1 MLINKLQLSLITIL
15 LLLIPF
21 HTLVIANI
29 IDISVLNLWKEG
41 ILFLLIGLFLLNF
54 SITNKFDFI
63 DLFIVLTVVY
73 FIFITSLS
81 FFSISSLYGLRN
93 LIEPLLFLLVV
104 RNVKV
109 KDELLYLLIKSIA
122 VIAVLIS
129 LFGIFQCLYLG
140 DQFLLNLGYTAGKAG
155 KLHHSFYFSG
165 GILQRNLATFSSPND
180 LAFFLVIVIVMLDY
194 YKVLFGKWVLRIF
207 ILILY
212 ISLLLTFSRS
222 ALLGLVIYFF
232 FNNPKKGL
240 KILTLMFLAFSL
252 LNFLFSEAL
261 MSINKFVSLTL
272 SGKDSSIKGHIDS
285 LLFSVDLIKE
295 NFIFGLEMGRVGPKA
310 SMYFNSLID
319 VESSFFCLLLDVG
332 FIGFVLYM
340 ISIISLMKN
349 KLVFLMILAVFPP
362 LFLLPVIYELEV
374 MLILYGFIGLISVK
388 KNEKKNISRL
398 P

>member
-15 LLLIPF
+15 LLAIPF
-21 HTLVIANI
+21 HTLIIANI
-29 IDISVLNLWKEG
+29 IDISILNLWKEG

-63 DLFIVLTVVY
+63 DLFLVLTVVY
-73 FIFITSLS
+73 FIFITSFS

-93 LIEPLLFLLVV
+93 LTEPLLFLLVA

-109 KDELLYLLIKSIA
+109 KDELLYSLIKSIA
-122 VIAVLIS
+122 IIAVLVS

-140 DQFLLNLGYTAGKAG
+140 DQFLLNLGYSVGKYG
-155 KLHHSFYFSG
+155 KLHHSFYFAG
-165 GILQRNLATFSSPND
+165 GILQRNIATFSSPND

-194 YKVLFGKWVLRIF
+194 YKLLFGKWVLRIF
-207 ILILY
+207 NLILY
-212 ISLLLTFSRS
+212 SSLLLTFSRS

-240 KILTLMFLAFSL
+240 KILALIFLAFSL
-252 LNFLFSEAL
+252 VNFLFSDAL
-261 MSINKFVSLTL
+261 ISINKFISLTL
-272 SGKDSSIKGHIDS
+272 SGEDSSIKGHIDS
-285 LLFSVDLIKE
+285 LLFSIDLVKE

-319 VESSFFCLLLDVG
+319 VESSFLCLLLDVG

-340 ISIISLMKN
+340 ISVISLMKN
-349 KLVFLMILAVFPP
+349 KLVFLMLLAVFPA

-398 P
+398 S

>member
-1 MLINKLQLSLITIL
+1 MLINKLQLNLITIL

-109 KDELLYLLIKSIA
+109 SGKFFRELIRLLVLIA
-122 VIAVLIS
+122 FFIS

-140 DQFLLNLGYTAGKAG
+140 DQFLLDLGYSSGSNG
-155 KLHHSFYFSG
+155 GLHHSFYFSG
-165 GILQRNLATFSSPND
+165 GILQRNVGTFSSPND
-180 LAFFLVIVIVMLDY
+180 FGFFLTVVIVMLDY
-194 YKVLFGKWVLRIF
+194 YKIFKKKSVLWLMNVVLYF
-207 ILILY
+207 
-212 ISLLLTFSRS
+212 SLFLTFSRS
-222 ALLGLVIYFF
+222 AILGLALYLFV
-232 FNNPKKGL
+232 NNLKKCL
-240 KILTLMFLAFSL
+240 KIICLFVLVFSL
-252 LNFLFSEAL
+252 LNFLFPEL
-261 MSINKFVSLTL
+261 LLTINRFLSLTF
-272 SGKDSSIKGHIDS
+272 SGKDPSIKGHLDS
-285 LLFSVDLIKE
+285 LLFSIDLVKE
-295 NFIFGLEMGRVGPKA
+295 NFLFGLEMGRVGPKA
-310 SMYFNSLID
+310 SLYFNTLID

-332 FIGFVLYM
+332 FVGFLLY
-340 ISIISLMKN
+340 IISFIPLMNN
-349 KLVFLMILAVFPP
+349 KLVLLLLLSVFPA
-362 LFLLPVIYELEV
+362 LFLLPMIYELEV
-374 MLILYGFIGLISVK
+374 MLILYGLIGLISI
-388 KNEKKNISRL
+388 KNNKGMDI
-398 P
+398 

>member
-109 KDELLYLLIKSIA
+109 SGKFFRELIRLLVLIA
-122 VIAVLIS
+122 FFIS

-140 DQFLLNLGYTAGKAG
+140 DQFLLDLGYSSGSNG
-155 KLHHSFYFSG
+155 GLHHSFYFSG
-165 GILQRNLATFSSPND
+165 GILQRNVGTFSSPNNFG
-180 LAFFLVIVIVMLDY
+180 FFLTVVIVMLDY
-194 YKVLFGKWVLRIF
+194 YKIFKKKSVLWLMNVVLYF
-207 ILILY
+207 
-212 ISLLLTFSRS
+212 SLFLTFSRS
-222 ALLGLVIYFF
+222 AILGLALYLFV
-232 FNNPKKGL
+232 NNLKKCL
-240 KILTLMFLAFSL
+240 KIICLFVLVFSL
-252 LNFLFSEAL
+252 LNFLFPEL
-261 MSINKFVSLTL
+261 LLTINRFLSLTF
-272 SGKDSSIKGHIDS
+272 SGKDPSIKGHLDS
-285 LLFSVDLIKE
+285 LLFSIDLVKE
-295 NFIFGLEMGRVGPKA
+295 NFLFGLEMGRVGPKA
-310 SMYFNSLID
+310 SLYFNTLID

-332 FIGFVLYM
+332 FVGFLLY
-340 ISIISLMKN
+340 IISFIPLMNN
-349 KLVFLMILAVFPP
+349 KLVLLLLLSVFPA
-362 LFLLPVIYELEV
+362 LFLLPMIYELEV
-374 MLILYGFIGLISVK
+374 MLILYGLIGLISI
-388 KNEKKNISRL
+388 KNNKGMDI
-398 P
+398 

>member
-1 MLINKLQLSLITIL
+1 VLINKLQLSLITIL

-109 KDELLYLLIKSIA
+109 SGKFFRELIRLLVLIA
-122 VIAVLIS
+122 FFIS

-140 DQFLLNLGYTAGKAG
+140 DQFLLDLGYSSGSNG
-155 KLHHSFYFSG
+155 GLHHSFYFSG
-165 GILQRNLATFSSPND
+165 GILQRNVGTFSSPND
-180 LAFFLVIVIVMLDY
+180 FGFFLTVVIVMLDY
-194 YKVLFGKWVLRIF
+194 YKIFKKKSVLWLMNVVLYF
-207 ILILY
+207 
-212 ISLLLTFSRS
+212 SLFLTFSRS
-222 ALLGLVIYFF
+222 AILGLALYLFV
-232 FNNPKKGL
+232 NNLKKCL
-240 KILTLMFLAFSL
+240 KIICLFVLVFSL
-252 LNFLFSEAL
+252 LNFLFPEL
-261 MSINKFVSLTL
+261 LLTINRFLSLTF
-272 SGKDSSIKGHIDS
+272 SGKDPSIKGHLDS
-285 LLFSVDLIKE
+285 LLFSIDLVKE
-295 NFIFGLEMGRVGPKA
+295 NFLFGLEMGRVGPKA
-310 SMYFNSLID
+310 SLYFNTLID

-332 FIGFVLYM
+332 FVGFLLY
-340 ISIISLMKN
+340 IISFIPLMNN
-349 KLVFLMILAVFPP
+349 KLVLLLLLSVFPA
-362 LFLLPVIYELEV
+362 LFLLPMIYELEV
-374 MLILYGFIGLISVK
+374 MLILYGLIGLISI
-388 KNEKKNISRL
+388 KNNKGMDI
-398 P
+398 

>member
-109 KDELLYLLIKSIA
+109 SGKFFRELIRLLVLIA
-122 VIAVLIS
+122 FFIS

-140 DQFLLNLGYTAGKAG
+140 DQFLLDLGYSSGSNG
-155 KLHHSFYFSG
+155 GLHHSFYFSG
-165 GILQRNLATFSSPND
+165 GILQRNVGTFSSPND
-180 LAFFLVIVIVMLDY
+180 FGFFLTVVIVMLDY
-194 YKVLFGKWVLRIF
+194 YKIFKKKSVLWLMNVVLYF
-207 ILILY
+207 
-212 ISLLLTFSRS
+212 SLFLTFSRS
-222 ALLGLVIYFF
+222 AILGLALYLFV
-232 FNNPKKGL
+232 NNLKKCL
-240 KILTLMFLAFSL
+240 KIICLFVLVFSL
-252 LNFLFSEAL
+252 LNFLFPEL
-261 MSINKFVSLTL
+261 LLTINRFLSLTF
-272 SGKDSSIKGHIDS
+272 SGKDPSIKGHLDS
-285 LLFSVDLIKE
+285 LLFSIDLVKE
-295 NFIFGLEMGRVGPKA
+295 NFLFGLEMGRVGPKA
-310 SMYFNSLID
+310 SLYFNTLID

-332 FIGFVLYM
+332 FVGFLLY
-340 ISIISLMKN
+340 IISFIPLMNN
-349 KLVFLMILAVFPP
+349 KLVLLLLLSVFPA
-362 LFLLPVIYELEV
+362 LFLLPMIYELEV
-374 MLILYGFIGLISVK
+374 MLILYGLIGLISI
-388 KNEKKNISRL
+388 KNNKGMDI
-398 P
+398 